1 MSEPT
6 ILTVDGERMV
16 AAALSRDL
24 HGATAP
30 ATASCARRRSEA
42 LAVLARL
49 CLRDDRTAFTCADQ
63 RMTQMILVRRDLA
76 RI

>member
-24 HGATAP
+24 HGAMAP